1 MKKILQPLAWFVVLT
16 SVVAVASGVSLG
28 LV

>member
-1 MKKILQPLAWFVVLT
+1 MKKVIQPLAWFVVLS
-16 SVVAVASGVSLG
+16 SVVAVASSLSLG

>member
-1 MKKILQPLAWFVVLT
+1 MNKVIQPLVWFVVL
-16 SVVAVASGVSLG
+16 SSIVAMASGVSLG

>member
-1 MKKILQPLAWFVVLT
+1 MKKVIQPVAWFVVLT
-16 SVVAVASGVSLG
+16 SIVALASGVSLG